1 MKTPH
6 GPGARASAHSGGLL
20 ATHQRILTASS
31 AEARYVELRSG
42 QRIHVIEA
50 GEGETVLFLHGSG
63 TSSLSLLPVIERL
76 DGVRAIAV
84 DRPGFGLSDPV
95 RVPRERFRDA
105 AVGFLDEVLDELKL
119 ETCQLAG
126 QSMGGT
132 WSVWYALARPG
143 RVRRLALLSSAPLL
157 PGTRPPAPLR
167 MMTTPIIGDL
177 LAQVKPNPKVAV
189 RLMSSFGEE
198 DTIVRHPDLI
208 EALVAAGR
216 DPIASAANLA
226 ELRAIISPLGFRRSV
241 QVHTDELG
249 RLTVSTLLI
258 WGDHDP
264 VGAVNVAETTARLIP
279 EARLEILPAGH
290 VPHLGN
296 PERVSAL
303 LSEFVSREAIDQPRN
318 AVTRARTGITPA

>member
-1 MKTPH
+1 MKTAD
-6 GPGARASAHSGGLL
+6 GPGAAASAHSDGLL
-20 ATHQRILTASS
+20 AIHQRMLTASA
-31 AEARYVELRSG
+31 AETRHVELRSG
-42 QRIHVIEA
+42 QRIHLIET

-95 RVPRERFRDA
+95 RVPRERFRGA
-105 AVGFLDEVLDELKL
+105 AVGFLDEILDVLEL
-119 ETCQLAG
+119 ETCSLAG

-132 WSVWYALARPG
+132 WSVWYALARPR

-157 PGTRPPAPLR
+157 PGTRPPAPVR
-167 MMTTPIIGDL
+167 MMATPVIGDL
-177 LAQVKPNPKVAV
+177 LARVKPNPKLAV

-198 DTIVRHPDLI
+198 DTIVRHPHLI
-208 EALVAAGR
+208 EALVAAGQ
-216 DPIASAANLA
+216 DPIASAANVA
-226 ELRAIISPLGFRRSV
+226 ELRAIISLRGFRRSV
-241 QVHTDELG
+241 QVHTGELR
-249 RLTVSTLLI
+249 RLTVPTLLI

-264 VGAVNVAETTARLIP
+264 VGAVNIAEATARLIP

-296 PERVSAL
+296 PERVSGL
-303 LSEFVSREAIDQPRN
+303 LSEFVCSGGER
-318 AVTRARTGITPA
+318 

>member
-1 MKTPH
+1 MKSPY
-6 GPGARASAHSGGLL
+6 GPGAAASAHSDGLL
-20 ATHQRILTASS
+20 AIHERILTASAAKS
-31 AEARYVELRSG
+31 RHVELPSG

-76 DGVRAIAV
+76 DGVRAVAV

-95 RVPRERFRDA
+95 RVPRERFRSA
-105 AVGFLDEVLDELKL
+105 AVGFLDEVLEELEL
-119 ETCQLAG
+119 ETCRLAG

-167 MMTTPIIGDL
+167 MMATPVIGDL
-177 LAQVKPNPKVAV
+177 LARVKPNPKLAI
-189 RLMSSFGEE
+189 RLMSSLGEK
-198 DTIVRHPDLI
+198 DTIVRHPDVI

-216 DPIASAANLA
+216 DPIASAANHA
-226 ELRAIISPLGFRRSV
+226 ELRAIISPPGFRPSV
-241 QVHTDELG
+241 QVHSDELR
-249 RLTVSTLLI
+249 RLTVPTLLI

-264 VGAVNVAETTARLIP
+264 VGAVNVAEATARLIP

-296 PERVSAL
+296 PERVSGL
-303 LSEFVSREAIDQPRN
+303 LSEFVTREATDEPRN
-318 AVTRARTGITPA
+318 AVTRAHRGITPA